1 VFTEPRTAPKVA
13 TATPTATPT
22 VTPPTIASVPQ
33 KQTATEMELALA
45 GSPSSLPG
53 WAQDNA
59 DKVDAALRSSC
70 AVLTKRNDASG
81 LTQPADWQPLCS
93 ALASSE
99 SAKVALERHTQ
110 LVRVNDGKGLNTG
123 YFEPMLDGAWTQ
135 SAKATAPL
143 YKRPLDLVEVSLGDF
158 RDTLKG
164 QRTAGRVSGG
174 KLVPYA
180 DRAEIEAG
188 ALAGKALELIWVTDP
203 YEVFSLHIQGS
214 GQIRM
219 PDGQIVRVGYD
230 GQNGHLYTGVGKL
243 LRDRNVLG
251 PGQATMEGILNWAR
265 TNPEAGKALFNEN
278 RSYIFFKRI
287 MGDGPIGALNFVLAP
302 ERSIAVDP
310 LFITMGA
317 PVWLDSRHPD
327 PVSPALPPIPFAR
340 IMIAQDTGGAI
351 KGTNRLDV
359 FFGSDTRARA
369 IASGMSQRG
378 ALLLMLP
385 NASIER
391 LTREGRFKP
400 PAPVA
405 P

>member
-1 VFTEPRTAPKVA
+1 MPKVA
-13 TATPTATPT
+13 TSTPRVTQP
-22 VTPPTIASVPQ
+22 VTPPVTPATLAPQ
-33 KQTATEMELALA
+33 KQTAAELTLSLA
-45 GSPSSLPG
+45 GNPSAFPG
-53 WAQDNA
+53 WTEDKA

-70 AVLTKRNDASG
+70 AVLIKRTDASG
-81 LTQPADWQPLCS
+81 LTRPEEWQSLCS
-93 ALASSE
+93 ALASGEAVKS
-99 SAKVALERHTQ
+99 ALERTTQ

-123 YFEPMLDGAWTQ
+123 YFEPMLDGAWAQ

-143 YKRPLDLVEVSLGDF
+143 YKRPADLIEVSLGDF

-188 ALAGKALELIWVTDP
+188 ALAGKNLELLWVTDP

-243 LRDRNVLG
+243 LRERNVLA

-265 TNPEAGKALFNEN
+265 ANPDAGKALFNEN

-287 MGDGPIGALNFVLAP
+287 MGNGPIGALNFVLAP

-310 LFITMGA
+310 LFVPMGA
-317 PVWLDSRHPD
+317 PVWLESRHPD
-327 PVSPALPPIPFAR
+327 PASPALPPIPFAR
-340 IMIAQDTGGAI
+340 IMVAQDTGGAI
-351 KGTNRLDV
+351 KGANRLDV
-359 FFGSDTRARA
+359 FFGSDAKARA

-391 LTREGRFKP
+391 LTREGHFKP
-400 PAPVA
+400 PPPPAATP
-405 P
+405 